1 VPDLRARRYPAA
13 QCSDSALS
21 RVHSFHL
28 RPTEPTPVDA
38 CQSHPPRSHNQPI
51 LVNDAW
57 ITPGRDLPFSDIRRL
72 FADTHRPP
80 RLFDGHETRLRQLNE
95 TWGTISCR
103 HPDAGGHGRAF
114 QLPSGRP
121 DREEP

>member
-28 RPTEPTPVDA
+28 RATEPTPVVSR
-38 CQSHPPRSHNQPI
+38 QSHPPRSHNQPI

-57 ITPGRDLPFSDIRRL
+57 IRLPGRDLPFSAIRRL
-72 FADTHRPP
+72 FSVRRYSSAA
-80 RLFDGHETRLRQLNE
+80 RLFNGQGTR
-95 TWGTISCR
+95 
-103 HPDAGGHGRAF
+103 
-114 QLPSGRP
+114 
-121 DREEP
+121 